1 MYTYFMIENE
11 EDLYFSLSVG
21 DTVPNLS
28 FKVFHKGEMNSSS
41 FETYRGTWLALVF
54 YPADFTFVC
63 PTELGE
69 LASLYGEFQKEGVEI
84 LSMSTDTT
92 FAHKMWHQTSDTIK
106 KIEFPMG
113 SDACHDLSYTFGV
126 HSADEGSSHRG
137 TFIINPEG
145 VIKSVEIND
154 DSIGRSA
161 KELLRKVRAAKY
173 TSENPGQVCPAS
185 WEKGDGTLKPGVSLV
200 GEI

>member
-1 MYTYFMIENE
+1 MMENE
-11 EDLYFSLSVG
+11 EEMYFPLSVG
-21 DTVPNLS
+21 DTVPNLP
-28 FKVFHKGEMNSSS
+28 FKVFHKGEINDSN
-41 FETYRGTWLALVF
+41 FENYKGTWLVLVF

-69 LASLYGEFQKEGVEI
+69 LASLYDEFKKEGVEVI
-84 LSMSTDTT
+84 SMSTDTV

-106 KIEFPMG
+106 RIEFPMG
-113 SDACHDLSYTFGV
+113 SDACHDLSYMFGV
-126 HSADEGSSHRG
+126 HCADEGLSHRG
-137 TFIINPEG
+137 TFIISPEG

-185 WEKGDGTLKPGVSLV
+185 WEKGKDTLKPDVSLV